1 MAGIMTMVCGCVK
14 GMADEQ
20 IYKEVMKKAE
30 VYQQE
35 TVYIKGLEGLIFLWR
50 RAAQRYWGCGES
62 RTKREMDRK
71 MLDAVLGENGE
82 KKEKSQKN
90 EKN

>member
-1 MAGIMTMVCGCVK
+1 MTMVCGCVK

-35 TVYIKGLEGLIFLWR
+35 TVYIKGLEGLICLWR

-62 RTKREMDRK
+62 QTKRKINRK